1 LKKWLFVPFA
11 LILVFALSACSENAT
26 VGSSSASDSSAS
38 SQASSQASSSS
49 SSAPAQAKA
58 IHKLAQLNF
67 ADTSAGQTTKVDSA
81 EIRDVS
87 DMNLSDNNFD
97 DVKYALLV
105 HMSVANKA
113 SDAATTYPSQ
123 GHVVLADG
131 TQIDGLVGADVNVED
146 AFKDGDVASGAKLS
160 GYVIFPLKEA
170 QAKKFTQGAFK
181 FDVMAGDAMLTQK
194 KYSVPIHF

>member
-1 LKKWLFVPFA
+1 MKKGLLVPIA
-11 LILVFALSACSENAT
+11 LSLIFGLSACSENTA
-26 VGSSSASDSSAS
+26 VDKHDASESDT
-38 SQASSQASSSS
+38 ASSSS
-49 SSAPAQAKA
+49 SSATATAKS
-58 IHKLAQLNF
+58 IHKLAKLYF
-67 ADTSAGQTTKVDSA
+67 ANTSAGQTTKVDAA

-87 DMNLSDNNFD
+87 DMNLADNNFD
-97 DVKYALLV
+97 DVKYALLI

-113 SDAATTYPSQ
+113 PDAATTYPSQ

-170 QAKKFTQGAFK
+170 QAKKFTTGSFK
-181 FDVMAGDAMLTQK
+181 FDVMAGDEMLTQK

>member
-1 LKKWLFVPFA
+1 MKKGLLVPIA
-11 LILVFALSACSENAT
+11 LILIFALSACSENTA
-26 VGSSSASDSSAS
+26 VDKSGASESSAASSSTAS
-38 SQASSQASSSS
+38 SSSSS
-49 SSAPAQAKA
+49 SSAPKS
-58 IHKLAQLNF
+58 IHKLAKLSF
-67 ADTSAGQTTKVDSA
+67 ANTSAGQTTKVDSA

-87 DMNLSDNNFD
+87 DMNLADNNFD
-97 DVKYALLV
+97 DVKYALLI
-105 HMSVANKA
+105 HMSVSNKA
-113 SDAATTYPSQ
+113 KDSATTYPSQ
-123 GHVVLADG
+123 GHVVLSNG

-160 GYVIFPLKEA
+160 GYVIFPLKED

>member
-1 LKKWLFVPFA
+1 MKKGL
-11 LILVFALSACSENAT
+11 LIPLAFILIFALSACSENTA
-26 VGSSSASDSSAS
+26 VDNNSASDSSA
-38 SQASSQASSSS
+38 ASSSAASSSAASSSS
-49 SSAPAQAKA
+49 SVSAAA
-58 IHKLAQLNF
+58 IHKLAKLSF

-97 DVKYALLV
+97 NVKYALLI

-113 SDAATTYPSQ
+113 QNAASTYPSQ

-131 TQIDGLVGADVNVED
+131 TQLDGIIGADFNVED

-181 FDVMAGDAMLTQK
+181 FDVMAGDSMLTQK